1 MFVLHVHKCV
11 PHPGGGGMG
20 GINLKGG
27 KSMHSPPPKFM
38 NLHVYECLLYKY
50 NKYTSASH
58 LKIMYMY
65 MY

>member
-1 MFVLHVHKCV
+1 MYTSVSHIQ
-11 PHPGGGGMG
+11 GGGVG

-38 NLHVYECLLYKY
+38 NLHVYECLLYKN

-65 MY
+65 